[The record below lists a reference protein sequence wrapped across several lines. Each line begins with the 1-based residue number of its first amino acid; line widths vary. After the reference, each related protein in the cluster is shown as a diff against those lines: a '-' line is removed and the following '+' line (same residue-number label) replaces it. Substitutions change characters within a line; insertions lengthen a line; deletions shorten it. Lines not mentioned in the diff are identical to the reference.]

1 MRFDTIWAMKGRST
15 GLATSSTINLYFAND
30 IVPMLRRRAFA
41 AFLGIALFAGRTTAS
56 EQLQKPPGPVMM
68 VHFDYYP
75 KDRPRIRALE
85 NRLESAIKRAG
96 AGELGETEFHVDG
109 NDGYLYMY
117 GPDPV
122 RLYLVTDPIL
132 KSSKLM
138 TNAEVTKYYGSRTET
153 FTLYRDGVR

>member
-1 MRFDTIWAMKGRST
+1 
-15 GLATSSTINLYFAND
+15 
-30 IVPMLRRRAFA
+30 
-41 AFLGIALFAGRTTAS
+41 
-56 EQLQKPPGPVMM
+56 MM

-85 NRLESAIKRAG
+85 NQLKSAKKRAG

-117 GPDPV
+117 GSDPD
-122 RLYLVTDPIL
+122 RLYPVTAPIL

-138 TNAEVTKYYGSRTET
+138 TDAEITKHYGSRTET
-153 FTLYRDGVR
+153 FT